1 MELDSKKAYFEN
13 YYHRMADR
21 LFRFVLLRVGDREA
35 ALDLTEETF
44 FKFWQALLADKQIQ
58 SENALLFTIA
68 RNKVIDWY
76 RKKRPE
82 SLDSMIEAA
91 LDEDREPI
99 QVIDE
104 TACEEMRISVEASAV
119 IRDLQKLPPQYREIL
134 QMRFVDDLSIEEM
147 AEILQ
152 ISTNAVSLR
161 VHHGIQKLRKKL
173 GIDLENENDKP

>member
-1 MELDSKKAYFEN
+1 
-13 YYHRMADR
+13 MADR
-21 LFRFVLLRVGDREA
+21 LFRFVLLRVGDREV

-44 FKFWQALLADKQIQ
+44 FKFWQTLLADNQIQ

-76 RKKRPE
+76 RKKKPE
-82 SLDSMIEAA
+82 SLDSMIESA

-104 TACEEMRISVEASAV
+104 KAFEEMQISVEASVA
-119 IRDLQKLPPQYREIL
+119 IRDLQKLAPQYREIL

-147 AEILQ
+147 AEILH
-152 ISTNAVSLR
+152 ISANAVSLR
-161 VHHGIQKLRKKL
+161 VHHGIQKLREKL
-173 GIDLENENDKP
+173 GINLENENDKP

>member
-13 YYHRMADR
+13 FYHKMTDR
-21 LFRFVLLRVGDREA
+21 LFRFVLLRVGDREVA
-35 ALDLTEETF
+35 IDLTEETF
-44 FKFWQALLADKQIQ
+44 FKFWQTLLTDNQIQ

-76 RKKRPE
+76 RKKKPE
-82 SLDSMIEAA
+82 SLDSMIESA

-104 TACEEMRISVEASAV
+104 KACEEMQISIEASAV
-119 IRDLQKLPPQYREIL
+119 IRDLQKLAPQYREIL

-152 ISTNAVSLR
+152 ISANAVSLR
-161 VHHGIQKLRKKL
+161 VHHGIQKLREKL
-173 GIDLENENDKP
+173 GINLEN